1 MSGPMRRG
9 VLAAVLAAAG
19 LGPALAATP
28 LVPARAAPARA
39 GHYDAELCVALQRGS
54 TPTCGAADVEISGAR
69 LSVRVAD
76 IVYRLALQRA
86 KLDVATMHGQMQID
100 EFSAAYEWVG
110 DTLRFGDEAK
120 QVLYEVRLGA
130 KKPARR

>member
-1 MSGPMRRG
+1 MRRS
-9 VLAAVLAAAG
+9 VLVAVLAAAG
-19 LGPALAATP
+19 LAPALAASP
-28 LVPARAAPARA
+28 PAAPPRA
-39 GHYDAELCVALQRGS
+39 GSYDAELCVTLQRGAA
-54 TPTCGAADVEISGAR
+54 PTCGAADVVVSGAH

-86 KLDVATMHGQMQID
+86 KLDVETMHGQMQID
-100 EFSAAYEWVG
+100 EFSAPYEWVG

-130 KKPARR
+130 KKPVRR